1 MTFFTLFSCKE
12 NSKNK
17 LLKKE
22 ISGKYLDLKE
32 DNISVFLPKYFKQYN
47 LEEYKNIILS
57 IEDSLHKKI
66 ELKRFNNLKL
76 SKGNVYFLRDLSNT
90 TDISIKMMDYFPF
103 TKKDSSILLGM
114 ISQICNENAEAS
126 NKTCTKIKAGYSG
139 NVKTKV
145 FMAKYKVESKI
156 GTHYT
161 TFYAISSNYKSF
173 IFTFRS
179 IADIDYKKYIEKII
193 VK

>member
-1 MTFFTLFSCKE
+1 MPFIMLFSCKE
-12 NSKNK
+12 ASKTNET
-17 LLKKE
+17 KKE
-22 ISGKYLDLKE
+22 ISGQYFELKE
-32 DNISVFLPKYFKQYN
+32 DNISIFLPKYFKQYS
-47 LEEYKNIILS
+47 LDEYKRIVLS
-57 IEDSLHKKI
+57 IEDSLHQKI
-66 ELKRFNNLKL
+66 ELTRFDNLKF
-76 SKGNVYFLRDLSNT
+76 SKGNVYFFRDLSNI
-90 TDISIKMMDYFPF
+90 TDISIKMMEYFPF

-114 ISQICNENAEAS
+114 ISQKCNENAIES

-145 FMAKYKVESKI
+145 FMAKYKVESKFS
-156 GTHYT
+156 THYT

-179 IADIDYKKYIEKII
+179 IVDIDYKKYIEKII